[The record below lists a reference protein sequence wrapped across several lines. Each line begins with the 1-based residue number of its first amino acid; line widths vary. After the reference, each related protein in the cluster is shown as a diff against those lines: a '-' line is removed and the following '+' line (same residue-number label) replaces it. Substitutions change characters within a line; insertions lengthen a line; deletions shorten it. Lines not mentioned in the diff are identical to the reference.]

1 MLTRKTGAILTAGL
15 LLTAAAFIAMACG
28 GNGDDGGKAT
38 TQPTV
43 EGTATT
49 APSGPG
55 AITLTSTEITGQS
68 GKVLLVFASDA
79 GGQMLARICASIT
92 SDSFTLDSTVMTDIA
107 AGDDPCAPST
117 AETEFP
123 EGTYTLTAGVYSP
136 GSQTADVETTL
147 TVSVSGD
154 VTAEI
159 DGAELSP

>member
-1 MLTRKTGAILTAGL
+1 MKRKTGAIITASV

-28 GNGDDGGKAT
+28 DNGDDGGKT
-38 TQPTV
+38 TPQPTA
-43 EGTATT
+43 EGTATV

-68 GKVLLVFASDA
+68 GKVLLVFASEA
-79 GGQMLARICASIT
+79 GGQMLARICAPIT

-107 AGDDPCAPST
+107 AGDDPCAPAT

-123 EGTYTLTAGVYSP
+123 EGTYTLTAGIYSP
-136 GSQTADVETTL
+136 GSQTAEAESTQ
-147 TVSVSGD
+147 TVSVSGS

-159 DGAELSP
+159 DGAALSQ